1 MENITSKLFGQITS
15 NKKLQDVIL
24 PVFDKLDDFI
34 CKQTAFYYSHT
45 FHFKTK
51 HDLEDRVLIY
61 ENLAKKYPNKIPVVV
76 EFAFGDIKDS
86 RKMLLDH
93 DEYIVRLIATIKRG
107 WSQSIYIL
115 TDTNKCLMSSES
127 VGETYKQYLCDK
139 SATNEADKI
148 MYLAVY
154 TENTFGSG

>member
-1 MENITSKLFGQITS
+1 MENMASKLFGQITS

-34 CKQTAFYYSHT
+34 CKQKASYYTHT

-76 EFAFGDIKDS
+76 EFAFDDNKDS

-93 DEYIVRLIATIKRG
+93 DEYVIRLIATIKKG
-107 WSQSIYIL
+107 CSQSIYIL
-115 TDTNKCLMSSES
+115 TDTNKCLMSSQT

-139 SATNEADKI
+139 SAKEEADKI

-154 TENTFGSG
+154 IENTFGSG